1 MKKFLFYLAIIG
13 LALAS
18 CSKDK
23 DCNCDNNGNGNNG
36 NGTATPTVKTN
47 QIILGYAKDF
57 KRFNIPEYI
66 PENYPTWWNTE
77 CAIPNEETTL
87 KESNKLLD
95 SFFAKYEIVNPE
107 GKEITHTETGYLIPK
122 ELKAKKFFQY
132 PQRFEATCNLKEGE
146 NTPQNLNFGLMEK
159 ERIVVFYDSF
169 SINFNFYP
177 AYSFENE
184 FRYKATCFY
193 IFPTDDSYK
202 EYVELLKSVY
212 VDETEKFHF
221 FDLHQKNFP
230 LILYANHLDIGLVVS
245 NEEKIDRFIPPFIPK
260 NISGAKCPSLSDP
273 DVPFSFYNS
282 KDSKEVLNARYKN
295 ILFGKY
301 RFENYYKEDAI
312 SRGIY
317 YKEAISVVID
327 PGYPPL
333 LGIRIGDSQPR
344 GAIRLRS
351 ANIKLMPKN
360 KAIAFYDCGS
370 LQSFLV
376 FSDIEPYNFYVSI
389 LKDVINNPEAQKAIF
404 IED

>member
-1 MKKFLFYLAIIG
+1 MKNFLFYLAFG

-23 DCNCDNNGNGNNG
+23 DCNCDNNGN

-87 KESNKLLD
+87 KGSNKLLD

-122 ELKAKKFFQY
+122 ELRTKKFFQM
-132 PQRFEATCNLKEGE
+132 PEEILPTCNPKEGQS
-146 NTPQNLNFGLMEK
+146 TLYLYYGLMEK
-159 ERIVVFYDSF
+159 ERIVVFYGISTSF
-169 SINFNFYP
+169 QSD
-177 AYSFENE
+177 YSFEGAL
-184 FRYKATCFY
+184 RYKANSFY
-193 IFPTDDSYK
+193 IFPTDNAYK
-202 EYVELLKSVY
+202 DYVNLLESIY
-212 VDETEKFHF
+212 DDETEKFYF
-221 FDLHQKNFP
+221 FDLYQKDFP
-230 LILYANHLDIGLVVS
+230 LILYAANLYSDSGV
-245 NEEKIDRFIPPFIPK
+245 IDETKRYIPPFIPK
-260 NISGAKCPSLSDP
+260 NISGAKCPSPWETDT
-273 DVPFSFYNS
+273 PFSFYNS
-282 KDSKEVLNARYKN
+282 KDSMEALNIRYKS

-301 RFENYYKEDAI
+301 RFENYYKKDLTDT
-312 SRGIY
+312 GII
-317 YKEAISVVID
+317 YKEAIIVEKD
-327 PGYPPL
+327 PFYTDL
-333 LGIRIGDSQPR
+333 LAIRIGNSR
-344 GAIRLRS
+344 ANSIRLRS

-360 KAIAFYDCGS
+360 KAIAFYDCGY
-370 LQSFLV
+370 LNSFLV

-389 LKDVINNPEAQKAIF
+389 LKDVISNPEAQKTIF